1 MSRKLWYYPGCTLKT
16 KARNLE
22 RAAFAAAAKLD
33 LELVEL
39 PRWNCCGVVFSLAR
53 DDLMRQIA
61 PIRNLIRVKEQ
72 GGREVVAL
80 CAFCYNTLARA
91 NLLMRGD
98 QEKLSIL
105 NDFMY
110 EEETKYEGEVEVM
123 HFLQILAELGWE
135 RIKEKVRKPLSGL
148 RLAPYYGCA
157 LIRPEDV
164 AIDSPE
170 RPLILHMLLDS
181 LGAEVVDFPFSN
193 QCCGSF
199 QIVANPEAVEDAV
212 DAILSSA
219 KACGADAVVTSCPL
233 CDYNLG
239 SKQREKTPIFYFSQ
253 LLALALGVDPR
264 ECGFEEN
271 WGGASEL
278 LRARG
283 LI

>member
-1 MSRKLWYYPGCTLKT
+1 MRRLWYYPGCTLKT

-39 PRWNCCGVVFSLAR
+39 PRWNCCGVVFSLAQ

-135 RIKEKVRKPLSGL
+135 KIKEKVKRPLSGL

-264 ECGFEEN
+264 ECGFEDN